1 MAGDNAPKSS
11 FELAMER
18 LRKKDEDA
26 GVTSR
31 PLTDA
36 QKAAIAEA
44 RNFCQAKLAERE
56 VLHQS
61 AIRGTMEPA
70 ERETMD
76 ADYRRECERLT
87 SERDG
92 KIAKIRNEPR

>member
-1 MAGDNAPKSS
+1 MSEDKPLKSAVD
-11 FELAMER
+11 LALER
-18 LRKKDEDA
+18 LKKRDKEE
-26 GVTSR
+26 GIESR

-61 AIRGTMEPA
+61 AIGRTMEPA

-76 ADYRRECERLT
+76 AEYRRECERIT
-87 SERDG
+87 SERD
-92 KIAKIRNEPR
+92 AKIQKTRNS

>member
-1 MAGDNAPKSS
+1 MSNDRPLKSAVD
-11 FELAMER
+11 LALER
-18 LRKKDEDA
+18 LKKRDQDA
-26 GVTSR
+26 GIESR

-61 AIRGTMEPA
+61 AMRRTVEPA

-76 ADYRRECERLT
+76 AEYRRECERIT
-87 SERDG
+87 SERDA
-92 KIAKIRNEPR
+92 KIAKTRNEPR

>member
-1 MAGDNAPKSS
+1 MSNDRPLKSAVD
-11 FELAMER
+11 LALER
-18 LRKKDEDA
+18 LNKRDREA
-26 GVTSR
+26 GIESR

-61 AIRGTMEPA
+61 ALR
-70 ERETMD
+70 RTMD
-76 ADYRRECERLT
+76 PGERDALAAEYRRECERIS
-87 SERDG
+87 SERDA
-92 KIAKIRNEPR
+92 KIQKIRNEQG

>member
-11 FELAMER
+11 YELAMER

-26 GVTSR
+26 GVITR

-61 AIRGTMEPA
+61 AMRGTMEPA

-76 ADYRRECERLT
+76 ADYRRECERIK
-87 SERDG
+87 SERDA
-92 KIAKIRNEPR
+92 KIQKIRNA